1 MNSNIAVKTVSTNDL
16 DVGLYSPL
24 EGMITAP
31 YQLEFERIYDPTMRR
46 QGVDVI
52 LREGP
57 YRSNIAEHPVWSPDA
72 KAIPFELS
80 YVTGNEYAEAGR
92 LLNGMSPTDFFMV
105 HYLEKGDWDELE
117 TLVFRALMISRRKLL
132 GILAAIGYD
141 RKVLAVREDLIRK
154 SGRPGIY
161 YTTCSDIWFRF
172 NTTSKFKPIDL
183 VVKTDF
189 LSRMATADIWVRING
204 TRGEAEL
211 AGHWVNKKI

>member
-1 MNSNIAVKTVSTNDL
+1 MNSNIAVKTVSTDDL
-16 DVGLYSPL
+16 DMSLYSPL

-57 YRSNIAEHPVWSPDA
+57 YRSNIAEYPVWSPDA

-105 HYLEKGDWDELE
+105 HYLEKGDWDALE
-117 TLVFRALMISRRKLL
+117 TLAFRALMISRRKLL

-141 RKVLAVREDLIRK
+141 RKVLAVRENLVRK
-154 SGRPGIY
+154 GGRPGIY
-161 YTTCSDIWFRF
+161 YTTCPDIWFRY
-172 NTTSKFKPIDL
+172 NTTAKSKPIDL

-189 LSRMATADIWVRING
+189 LARMATADIRVRINR
-204 TRGEAEL
+204 TRGEVEL

>member
-1 MNSNIAVKTVSTNDL
+1 MNSNIAVKTVSTDDL

-105 HYLEKGDWDELE
+105 HYLEKGD
-117 TLVFRALMISRRKLL
+117 
-132 GILAAIGYD
+132 
-141 RKVLAVREDLIRK
+141 
-154 SGRPGIY
+154 
-161 YTTCSDIWFRF
+161 
-172 NTTSKFKPIDL
+172 
-183 VVKTDF
+183 
-189 LSRMATADIWVRING
+189 
-204 TRGEAEL
+204 
-211 AGHWVNKKI
+211 